1 MPTIKIPAPFRT
13 YTAGTKEVPVQG
25 ETAAAALED
34 LLRQYPELRPNLFN
48 PQGRLRPH
56 INLFLEGIN
65 LRDLQGLETPL
76 EPAATLRLVP
86 SIAGG

>member
-13 YTAGTKEVPVQG
+13 YTTGAVEVPVQG

-34 LLRQYPELRPNLFN
+34 LLKQHPELRPHLFN
-48 PQGRLRPH
+48 TQGHLRPH
-56 INLFLEGIN
+56 INLFLEGSN